1 LAPLGAIEVGDGI
14 ELGRRLWKAGEE
26 AGLGQRQLARGLAEI
41 GLRRRLDPIGPIA
54 VVNPIEIGLEDLC
67 LRVLMLDLDREDRL
81 VQLAQDRPIFR
92 EVEVLDELLRDRA
105 AALVETQMQQV
116 IQAGLARAQ
125 QVQTAVLIK
134 ATVLDGDGRL
144 LHRRR
149 DLLQWYDAAPLGAL
163 VDLRQQDGPCPVVDA
178 GRERQ
183 AGGAEIGGRGEAGPH
198 VQQARKNDEE
208 DSGEQDGGSHHPGAK
223 AQAAPSGG
231 GSATARAV
239 AAVGLDRVAAVRAER
254 TNVVDGLHYTKR
266 LTNYSR
272 WAPRTPL
279 R

>member
-1 LAPLGAIEVGDGI
+1 
-14 ELGRRLWKAGEE
+14 
-26 AGLGQRQLARGLAEI
+26 
-41 GLRRRLDPIGPIA
+41 
-54 VVNPIEIGLEDLC
+54 
-67 LRVLMLDLDREDRL
+67 MLDLDREDRL

-125 QVQTAVLIK
+125 Q
-134 ATVLDGDGRL
+134 
-144 LHRRR
+144 
-149 DLLQWYDAAPLGAL
+149 
-163 VDLRQQDGPCPVVDA
+163 
-178 GRERQ
+178 
-183 AGGAEIGGRGEAGPH
+183 
-198 VQQARKNDEE
+198 
-208 DSGEQDGGSHHPGAK
+208 
-223 AQAAPSGG
+223 APSGG

-239 AAVGLDRVAAVRAER
+239 SAVGLDRVAAVRAER

-266 LTNYSR
+266 LTNDSR

>member
-1 LAPLGAIEVGDGI
+1 
-14 ELGRRLWKAGEE
+14 
-26 AGLGQRQLARGLAEI
+26 
-41 GLRRRLDPIGPIA
+41 
-54 VVNPIEIGLEDLC
+54 
-67 LRVLMLDLDREDRL
+67 MLNLDREDRL

-134 ATVLDGDGRL
+134 ATVLGGDGRL

-183 AGGAEIGGRGEAGPH
+183 AGGAELGGRREAGRRVERGRREGEAG
-198 VQQARKNDEE
+198 R
-208 DSGEQDGGSHHPGAK
+208 G
-223 AQAAPSGG
+223 
-231 GSATARAV
+231 
-239 AAVGLDRVAAVRAER
+239 
-254 TNVVDGLHYTKR
+254 
-266 LTNYSR
+266 
-272 WAPRTPL
+272 
-279 R
+279 